1 MTALA
6 APWQDVE
13 RSIESVANPVRRVA
27 GRFGGSGNL
36 LIGEALSVSVKK
48 LLVLVS
54 LLCSCRT
61 AGPAPAPPQGEP
73 LLFGAVPTGDPETR
87 RKELSALAAHLEQ
100 SLGVPVA
107 LEVPNDYAETAR
119 TLAAGRWDLVL
130 LGPVL
135 YSRAHEMGYDAVA
148 MPVRGGVS
156 VFAGVL
162 ITGADGPVRTVAEL
176 RGKRIAFVDPNSS
189 AGFQYP
195 FAHLFANGLKPSD
208 YERVFVGGHH
218 AVVRQVLDGAL
229 DAGACYEDA
238 IDEALSPEE
247 RARIAVIAKT
257 EPVPGDVFA
266 ARRDSPHFEALRKA
280 LLDLRGEAAAP
291 LLAPLHA
298 EGMQAPDERLFD
310 SARRIDLL
318 VSEEAGL

>member
-1 MTALA
+1 MR
-6 APWQDVE
+6 D
-13 RSIESVANPVRRVA
+13 
-27 GRFGGSGNL
+27 
-36 LIGEALSVSVKK
+36 EAWSVSAKRI
-48 LLVLVS
+48 LVLVC

-61 AGPAPAPPQGEP
+61 AGPAPGSPQGEP
-73 LLFGAVPTGDPETR
+73 LLFGAVPTGEPETR
-87 RKELSALAAHLEQ
+87 RTELAALAAYLEQ
-100 SLGVPVA
+100 SLGVRVTI
-107 LEVPNDYAETAR
+107 EVPGDYVETAR
-119 TLAAGRWDLVL
+119 ALAARKWDLVL

-135 YSRAHEMGYDAVA
+135 YSRAHELGYDAVA
-148 MPVRGGVS
+148 MPVRGGKS

-162 ITGADGPVRTVAEL
+162 ITGAEGPVRSVADL
-176 RGKRIAFVDPNSS
+176 RDKRIAFVDPNSS

-195 FAHLFANGLKPSD
+195 FAHLFANGLRPSD

-218 AVVRQVLDGAL
+218 AVVRQVLEGTLA
-229 DAGACYEDA
+229 AGACYEDA
-238 IDEALSPEE
+238 INEALSPEE

-266 ARRDSPHFEALRKA
+266 ARRNSPHFEPLRAA
-280 LLDLRGEAAAP
+280 LLSLRGEAAAP